1 MAATDTP
8 LFGFRLV
15 SPDGDTL
22 GTVESAIPRWQT
34 GDTVTTDGVRYRVR
48 SAIPLEV
55 IAEFVD
61 DPLNGVLEVEP
72 L

>member
-8 LFGFRLV
+8 HFGFRLV

-22 GTVESAIPRWQT
+22 GTVESAVPRWQT
-34 GDTVTTDGVRYRVR
+34 GDTVTAGGVRYRVR
-48 SAIPLEV
+48 SVIPIEV
-55 IAEFVD
+55 IAQFVD
-61 DPLNGVLEVEP
+61 EPLNGVLEVEP